1 MIEIDSRPFRALE
14 QQVGAL
20 GKDMDWFYRELLK
33 MLASQLEGD
42 IIENT
47 PVQTGELR
55 QSWFITDVVKNGD
68 TYEILICNNKEY
80 ASYVEYGHKQKPGR
94 YVPAIGKRLTANW
107 VDGKKMMTKSAA
119 AFEAIIDEIIRK
131 AVEEMFKKAL
141 GG

>member
-42 IIENT
+42 IKVNT
-47 PVQTGELR
+47 PHRTGELEDA
-55 QSWFITDVVKNGD
+55 WFITDVAQNGD

-107 VDGKKMMTKSAA
+107 VDGKKRMTKSAA

>member
-1 MIEIDSRPFRALE
+1 MIEVDAGHLRAFE
-14 QQVGAL
+14 TQVEAL

-33 MLASQLEGD
+33 KLADQLEGD
-42 IIENT
+42 IIQNT

-55 QSWFITDVVKNGD
+55 QSWFITDIVKNGD
-68 TYEILICNNKEY
+68 TYEIVICNNKEY

-119 AFEAIIDEIIRK
+119 AFEAMIDEIIRQ
-131 AVEEMFKKAL
+131 AVEEMLKKAL

>member
-1 MIEIDSRPFRALE
+1 MIKVDGRPFRALE
-14 QQVGAL
+14 QQVGAI

-33 MLASQLEGD
+33 KLASQLEGD

-80 ASYVEYGHKQKPGR
+80 ASYVEYGHK
-94 YVPAIGKRLTANW
+94 
-107 VDGKKMMTKSAA
+107 
-119 AFEAIIDEIIRK
+119 
-131 AVEEMFKKAL
+131 
-141 GG
+141 

>member
-42 IIENT
+42 IKVNT
-47 PVQTGELR
+47 PHRTGELEDA
-55 QSWFITDVVKNGD
+55 WFIDDVVKNGD

-94 YVPAIGKRLTANW
+94 YVPAIKKRLKVNW
-107 VDGKKMMTKSAA
+107 VKGKNMMTISAA
-119 AFEAIIDEIIRK
+119 AFEANMDEKIRK